1 MPVADT
7 IAKKVAG
14 KLAEAL
20 RSRVA
25 PMAAVSS
32 EKGAIMPLLEG
43 AASQIP
49 AEQRAIPRLTEMGKE
64 PKLNERSEAL
74 LRSKR
79 AAGAV
84 DDLIAKGREINP
96 DLEHWY
102 GTEPLRQFALNE
114 GLSPEEF
121 NRMLAQFSSASQ
133 RNPVLKENALGS
145 YLWGMEKRGE
155 FSPES
160 RLFTNK
166 LAREQGMT
174 PGDPGVVQLPEG
186 IGSIAQSPIFA
197 RAKKLALGE
206 SPESAFGEKLNSY
219 YQNKLGNQV
228 PVTIDVN
235 AMHGP
240 VMTGGLTD
248 WLKTLNV
255 DKDNMGR
262 LVSRATP
269 RADYESG
276 KLSLKEARTRP
287 GFWEDAPGNPGE
299 YKAFEQLWGKAADRA
314 GVSPAGGQ
322 ALGWYGSAGITDL
335 ATPPETYIG
344 LITQSARAAALR
356 QGITPIEALRRAVK
370 GVKGGYLGSADDVL
384 QPDTQTA

>member
-145 YLWGMEKRGE
+145 YLWAV
-155 FSPES
+155 
-160 RLFTNK
+160 RLFNRFPRK
-166 LAREQGMT
+166 ARW
-174 PGDPGVVQLPEG
+174 
-186 IGSIAQSPIFA
+186 
-197 RAKKLALGE
+197 
-206 SPESAFGEKLNSY
+206 LN
-219 YQNKLGNQV
+219 
-228 PVTIDVN
+228 T
-235 AMHGP
+235 GP
-240 VMTGGLTD
+240 
-248 WLKTLNV
+248 
-255 DKDNMGR
+255 
-262 LVSRATP
+262 A
-269 RADYESG
+269 
-276 KLSLKEARTRP
+276 
-287 GFWEDAPGNPGE
+287 
-299 YKAFEQLWGKAADRA
+299 
-314 GVSPAGGQ
+314 
-322 ALGWYGSAGITDL
+322 
-335 ATPPETYIG
+335 
-344 LITQSARAAALR
+344 
-356 QGITPIEALRRAVK
+356 
-370 GVKGGYLGSADDVL
+370 
-384 QPDTQTA
+384 